1 MRRTSFAAHFGTARK
16 IMSIAETN
24 LKSNMFR
31 VTAWLVVLPFLAV
44 WPFLSALP
52 AFSLI
57 GYQSF
62 DLTASLNIVFLLS
75 GFWPLA
81 VVVLAIF
88 WLTRGNVGEV
98 IRSGKGLLLGNNRWN
113 CRSCCGYGVCSSV
126 FYSPTKDRSE
136 QSDNPSALYGRG
148 GPCDGK
154 H

>member
-1 MRRTSFAAHFGTARK
+1 
-16 IMSIAETN
+16 MSIAEPN

-62 DLTASLNIVFLLS
+62 DLTASLNILFLLS

-98 IRSGKGLLLGNNRWN
+98 IRSGKGLLLGAYASLWTCLYILAAFANR
-113 CRSCCGYGVCSSV
+113 
-126 FYSPTKDRSE
+126 
-136 QSDNPSALYGRG
+136 
-148 GPCDGK
+148 
-154 H
+154 